1 MLEGFPTSSDLPEGV
16 RCLGTIDPP
25 SSFPALRPDDIR
37 AALASPCWPDGAT
50 EPGLY
55 DLIRPGESVCFVIS
69 DYTRKTA
76 TDLVLPVIVQELK
89 ARGCSVEDM
98 RVLVASGIHRKP
110 TTEELRYI
118 LGPEAWLDLGDKV
131 VLHDPDDE
139 SALTTVGTTKRGHT
153 VRVNRLAVA
162 SDRLIPIG
170 AAIYHYHAGFGGGR
184 KSLVPGIASRD
195 TIAHNH
201 SLTLDRVEDR
211 IHPMVGPGILDGNP
225 VAEEML
231 ESARLCEPDAIVN
244 TVLSPAGDLVG
255 VFCGELDAAHRAA
268 CSMLEKVARINVEE
282 AADIVIA
289 SAAGAPN
296 WIQSHKALYN
306 AHRAVKKDGRIIL
319 MAPCPEG
326 IGDERF
332 RYWVKKAD
340 ITEIYDELRS
350 SPEVNGQTALSTKT
364 KGKITTL
371 VTDMSSSD
379 IAELGIDVAENMDA
393 ALSDAL
399 AGFSARGVHEPTCYL
414 MPRAMYTVPFL
425 GQGAPV

>member
-1 MLEGFPTSSDLPEGV
+1 MLKEFPTSSDLPEGI
-16 RCLGTIDPP
+16 RCIGTIDPP
-25 SSFPALRPDDIR
+25 SRIPALQPADIR
-37 AALASPCWPDGAT
+37 AALASPCWPDGAA
-50 EPGLY
+50 EPGLC
-55 DLIRPGESVCFVIS
+55 DLVKPGESVCFVIS

-76 TDLVLPVIVQELK
+76 TDLVLPVILQELK
-89 ARGCSVEDM
+89 DRGCNVEDM

-110 TTEELRYI
+110 TEEELRHI

-131 VLHDPDDE
+131 GLHDPDDE
-139 SALTTVGTTKRGHT
+139 SALTTVGTTRRGHT
-153 VRVNRLAVA
+153 VRVNRLAVE
-162 SDRLIPIG
+162 SDRLIAIG

-201 SLTLDRVEDR
+201 SLTLDPDEDR

-225 VAEEML
+225 VAGEML

-255 VFCGELDAAHRAA
+255 VFCGELDTAHRAA
-268 CSMLEKVARINVEE
+268 CGMLEKVAGIDIEE

-289 SAAGAPN
+289 SAVGAPN

-306 AHRAVKKDGRIIL
+306 AYRAVKQDGHIIL
-319 MAPCPEG
+319 VAPCPEG

-332 RYWVKKAD
+332 RYWVKKTD
-340 ITEIYDELRS
+340 LTEIYSELRS
-350 SPEVNGQTALSTKT
+350 SPEVNGQTALSTRIR
-364 KGKITTL
+364 GKITTL
-371 VTDMSSSD
+371 VTSLPPDD
-379 IAELGIDVAENMDA
+379 TRDLGINVADSVDA

-399 AGFSARGVHEPTCYL
+399 AGFSARGIHEPTCYL
-414 MPRAMYTVPFL
+414 MPRAMYTLPFL
-425 GQGAPV
+425 R

>member
-1 MLEGFPTSSDLPEGV
+1 MLEKFPRSTDLPEGI

-25 SSFPALRPDDIR
+25 SRVPAFQPDDIR
-37 AALASPCWPDGAT
+37 AALDAPYWPGGAAG
-50 EPGLY
+50 PAFR
-55 DLIRPGESVCFVIS
+55 DLISPGESVCFVIS

-76 TDLVLPVIVQELK
+76 TDAVLPVMLQELTG
-89 ARGCSVEDM
+89 RGCNVEDM
-98 RVLVASGIHRKP
+98 RILVASGIHRNP
-110 TTEELRYI
+110 TREELRHI
-118 LGPEAWLDLGDKV
+118 IGPEAWADMADKV

-139 SALTTVGTTKRGHT
+139 SVLTTVGTTERGHN
-153 VRVNRLAVA
+153 VRVNRLAVE
-162 SDRLIPIG
+162 SDRLITIG

-201 SLTLDRVEDR
+201 SLTLDPDEDR

-255 VFCGELDAAHRAA
+255 VFYGELDTAHRAA
-268 CSMLEKVARINVEE
+268 CGMLEKVARIDVDEPS
-282 AADIVIA
+282 DIVVA

-306 AHRAVKKDGRIIL
+306 AHRVVKEDGRIIL

-332 RYWVKKAD
+332 RYWIRKTG
-340 ITEIYDELRS
+340 ITELYDELRS
-350 SPEVNGQTALSTKT
+350 APEVNGQTALSTKT
-364 KGKITTL
+364 KGRITTL
-371 VTDMSSSD
+371 VTGMPSGD
-379 IAELGIDVAENMDA
+379 IADLGIDVAESVDA
-393 ALSDAL
+393 ALLDAL
-399 AGFSARGVHEPTCYL
+399 AGFRAQGRREPTCYL
-414 MPRAMYTVPFL
+414 MPRAMYTLPFL
-425 GQGAPV
+425 GK